1 MQHEKVIKNSVYLKD
16 SLSISIRTYFS
27 IQHIQSA
34 ALFARHTYDVEKNYD
49 GIFSEKLFSQH
60 SAYVTAAI
68 LSSVFFLEATI
79 NELFA
84 DTVDTNHGMVDKL
97 TPLTKNLMAQMWKLE
112 VPRTA
117 SFNILQKY
125 QIALTLAQKPL
136 FDSGTQPYQD
146 VHLLIG
152 IHRKLALIGNIEN
165 LISYQTNACVAYHN
179 KTSQDSPLGVNLLS
193 LSFSERG
200 AFLFSYLRNLI
211 LLPRITTSEPCISSK
226 DFEASRLNS
235 VLWTIPSDCGVIR
248 KTIIPE
254 CSFGGYFMIS
264 VKYPPKEH
272 SGIIVLRITPQSEG
286 IVHNTLL
293 SLLASKS
300 LEEIHGS
307 LVVIRGN
314 KIRFRR

>member
-146 VHLLIG
+146 VHLLMG
-152 IHRKLALIGNIEN
+152 FIE
-165 LISYQTNACVAYHN
+165 SWH
-179 KTSQDSPLGVNLLS
+179 
-193 LSFSERG
+193 
-200 AFLFSYLRNLI
+200 
-211 LLPRITTSEPCISSK
+211 
-226 DFEASRLNS
+226 
-235 VLWTIPSDCGVIR
+235 
-248 KTIIPE
+248 
-254 CSFGGYFMIS
+254 
-264 VKYPPKEH
+264 
-272 SGIIVLRITPQSEG
+272 
-286 IVHNTLL
+286 
-293 SLLASKS
+293 
-300 LEEIHGS
+300 
-307 LVVIRGN
+307 
-314 KIRFRR
+314 